1 VHWAMRNRDLKEF
14 CARVP
19 APAFGLALGL
29 LIVAIVLSPG
39 DSHAFIYF
47 QF

>member
-1 VHWAMRNRDLKEF
+1 MRDRDLKEF
-14 CARVP
+14 CLAVP
-19 APAFGLALGL
+19 APAIGLALGL
-29 LIVAIVLSPG
+29 LIATIVLSPG